1 MLPLTWYLP
10 VIYVFRIMKVTL
22 SEQCLSLAG
31 MLERGLGYHLQR
43 RKNGFFAKRNTKGFV
58 PPDGHWRFI
67 VLCAEMAQNKL
78 YITDIK
84 VDWAELTIALR
95 KAHHF
100 VASDA
105 VFCNG
110 QKHTKILYDAADIL
124 SIASECHSDIKKGS
138 GL

>member
-1 MLPLTWYLP
+1 
-10 VIYVFRIMKVTL
+10 MKVTL
-22 SEQCLSLAG
+22 SQQCLSLAG

-84 VDWAELTIALR
+84 VDWAELSLALR

-100 VASDA
+100 IASDV
-105 VFCNG
+105 VFRNAERNI
-110 QKHTKILYDAADIL
+110 KVFYDARDIL
-124 SIASECHSDIKKGS
+124 NFKTTFS
-138 GL
+138 L